1 MIFLDT
7 DTYQAS
13 TLTKMKEDLMWSASP
28 TLSDVPVPSSFMDWT
43 FYASY
48 VNNFNFS

>member
-1 MIFLDT
+1 VNNETKVALMKDDYI
-7 DTYQAS
+7 AS
-13 TLTKMKEDLMWSASP
+13 RNSKSVYNTTFGNVSIPA
-28 TLSDVPVPSSFMDWT
+28 SFMDWT